1 MIRAIIVD
9 DVATVRQALRG
20 LLAQDSRI
28 EVVAEGR
35 NGTEAVSLTHLHR
48 PDIVLMDVDMPR
60 MDGLD
65 ATREIMATCATPI
78 LIVTSSAVYDAR
90 HLPFAAIEAGALDV
104 FPKPNLL
111 NGSGWNSV
119 AAKLCQT
126 VRLLSRVRVV
136 SRRPRKSVSSLMPAH
151 DRPRLLPSW
160 VPEVIAIGAS
170 TGGPAVIRQ
179 ILEVLPADYPIPIII
194 VQHIGEE
201 FVPGLVQWLDHNAAI
216 RVSLAQDRQ
225 AVMPGT
231 AVVAPGNV
239 HLRMVEGPAIK
250 LDNGP
255 LVQHCRPAAD
265 VLFHSAAQVFHSKVV
280 GILLTGMGRDGA
292 DGLRAIHSAGG
303 LTIAQDKDSSTVYG
317 MPGTAVELGVVQYV
331 MAPQSIGR
339 WLVNLPK
346 SATEVQ

>member
-1 MIRAIIVD
+1 M
-9 DVATVRQALRG
+9 
-20 LLAQDSRI
+20 
-28 EVVAEGR
+28 
-35 NGTEAVSLTHLHR
+35 
-48 PDIVLMDVDMPR
+48 
-60 MDGLD
+60 
-65 ATREIMATCATPI
+65 
-78 LIVTSSAVYDAR
+78 
-90 HLPFAAIEAGALDV
+90 